1 MRVFYNIIIT
11 ILFNFTCQLFAI
23 PAKDM
28 ESYRK
33 QLPHVNEATRQFIT
47 ESALMNYDGLMI
59 KDENG
64 KSIKTRHLGMVG
76 SSIEIKNADELY
88 FIISYFRDKD
98 YTVRTLALLSVIALI
113 EKNNLKINL
122 EWSYGTFVD
131 TKDKSFLDFIKTV
144 IGLIPKIT
152 IFDDK

>member
-1 MRVFYNIIIT
+1 
-11 ILFNFTCQLFAI
+11 
-23 PAKDM
+23 M